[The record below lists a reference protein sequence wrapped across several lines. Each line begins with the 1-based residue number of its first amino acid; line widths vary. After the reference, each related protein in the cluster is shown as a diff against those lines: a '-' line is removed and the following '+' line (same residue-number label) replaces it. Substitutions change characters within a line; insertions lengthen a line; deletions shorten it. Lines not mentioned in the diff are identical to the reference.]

1 MALTTENKTEP
12 HSFLIEGFWN
22 FILHLIIINP
32 ASKIKN
38 PWANIKR
45 QINSNGSYEHKYN
58 IFNIFRIIKKM
69 KSFNLIKP
77 YFRENKKSIS
87 LGLFCLIVVD
97 FLQLF
102 IPRIIKASV
111 DGLAKSSINL
121 EQLAINSGLVIAIA
135 ALIGLFR
142 YGWRFWLIGLSR
154 RIEEGLRK
162 KIYDHVISFSP
173 YDLSGMKSGDIMARA
188 SSDISS
194 IRMASGMGIVALT
207 DALFLGIA
215 SAIFMAMLNWKL
227 ALLTLVPL
235 PLIAVSSRLISKKM
249 HKLYTD
255 VQATVSEI
263 TEAIRE
269 RLSGIRIIKAFVRE
283 ADETAKVKEL
293 SEKYLRKSMKRV
305 RVTGLFIPLM
315 VFFTNLGLVI
325 ILFAGGRMAIRGE
338 ITAGDFAAFISY
350 LTLMTWPMM
359 AMGWVVTLI
368 QRGKASMDRIE
379 GLLSIKPVVSELPG
393 SMQTLEIRGS
403 ISFRNID
410 FSYGSGTSQFFEDFN
425 LDIPSG
431 TILGITGPPGHGKT
445 TLLGLLP
452 RFYDPSEGQI
462 IIDETDTKNL
472 SLNLLR
478 KNISLMPQEPFLF
491 SGTIRDN
498 IKLDLEI
505 EDSEIMTAARKAALD
520 TTIME
525 LPEGLDTRV
534 GEKGVLLSGGQKQ
547 RVALARVFLR
557 PAPVIL
563 LDDPISQVD
572 AVSASMIMESVMEFA
587 REKTLIIV
595 SHRLSAL
602 KISDRI
608 IVMENGKISESGNH
622 DELVAIGGYYS
633 RISRMQAIEEE
644 LNAL

>member
-1 MALTTENKTEP
+1 
-12 HSFLIEGFWN
+12 
-22 FILHLIIINP
+22 
-32 ASKIKN
+32 
-38 PWANIKR
+38 
-45 QINSNGSYEHKYN
+45 
-58 IFNIFRIIKKM
+58 M
-69 KSFNLIKP
+69 KSLNLIKP
-77 YFRENKKSIS
+77 YFRENKKSIF
-87 LGLFCLIVVD
+87 LGLFCLIIVD
-97 FLQLF
+97 LLQLF
-102 IPRIIKASV
+102 VPRIIKASV
-111 DGLAKSSINL
+111 DGLAKSSVDL
-121 EQLAINSGLVIAIA
+121 KHLAINSGLIIAIA

-162 KIYDHVISFSP
+162 KIYDHVITFSP

-188 SSDISS
+188 SSDISG

-227 ALLTLVPL
+227 ALLTLIPL
-235 PLIAVSSRLISKKM
+235 PMIAVSSRLLSRKM

-255 VQATVSEI
+255 VQTTVSEI

-269 RLSGIRIIKAFVRE
+269 RLSGIRIIKAFSRE
-283 ADETAKVKEL
+283 ADETIKVREL

-315 VFFTNLGLVI
+315 IFFTNLGLVI

-379 GLLSIKPVVSELPG
+379 GLLSVKPVVSEQPDSMNNFEIKG
-393 SMQTLEIRGS
+393 SV
-403 ISFRNID
+403 SFINMG
-410 FSYGSGTSQFFEDFN
+410 FSYGSVSGSDYFFRNFN
-425 LDIPSG
+425 LDIPPG
-431 TILGITGPPGHGKT
+431 TTLGITGPPGHGKT
-445 TLLGLLP
+445 TLLGFLP
-452 RFYDPSEGQI
+452 RFYDPSEGMVM
-462 IIDETDTKNL
+462 IDGIDIRNL
-472 SLNLLR
+472 SLDLLR

-505 EDSEIMTAARKAALD
+505 EDSEIMNAARKAAID

-557 PAPVIL
+557 PAPIIL

-572 AVSASMIMESVMEFA
+572 AVSASMIMESIMEFA
-587 REKTLIIV
+587 KGKTLIIV

-608 IVMENGKISESGNH
+608 IVMENGEITESGNH
-622 DELVAIGGYYS
+622 DELVALGGYYS